1 MPVLCLN
8 RYKSTFRAREDTAM
22 PVEGQLMRRQRVARG
37 RLSGGGVILWLLG
50 LCLLC
55 YLLGPL
61 FSFLGFL
68 PWPQVPAMLSDPSA
82 LDALKTSV
90 ISASISTLFIGLF
103 GIPLGYLLARYSFP
117 GKGLVSL
124 IIYLPLVFPPVVSG
138 IMLLLLY
145 GPYGVVGGP
154 LANAGLEV
162 DESLAGII
170 VAQIFVSAPFLI
182 VAARSAFEA
191 VDPNLER
198 VGMTLGQGRWGLF
211 WRISLPLAWRG
222 ILAGLILAWVRALG
236 EFGATVVMAYHPYT
250 LPVYVYVQL
259 SGSGVPA
266 SLPLALLSLGISI
279 VVIWPVL
286 LIERR
291 SQRSFQ
297 ILPGR
302 SEAAENRQ
310 EIRV

>member
-1 MPVLCLN
+1 MPGGGAL
-8 RYKSTFRAREDTAM
+8 TE
-22 PVEGQLMRRQRVARG
+22 RRSARG
-37 RLSGGGVILWLLG
+37 RLSGGGFVLWLLG

-68 PWPQVPAMLSDPSA
+68 SWPQVPAMLSDPNA
-82 LDALKTSV
+82 LDALTTSLV
-90 ISASISTLFIGLF
+90 SASISTLFIGLF
-103 GIPLGYLLARYSFP
+103 GIPLGYILARYSFP

-145 GPYGVVGGP
+145 GPYGAIGGP
-154 LANAGLEV
+154 LASAGLEV

-259 SGSGVPA
+259 SGLGVA
-266 SLPLALLSLGISI
+266 SALPLALFSLAVS
-279 VVIWPVL
+279 VLVIGLVL

-291 SQRSFQ
+291 GQQAFRV
-297 ILPGR
+297 LPAR
-302 SEAAENRQ
+302 PEMAAREQ
-310 EIRV
+310 EL